1 MTDKRKQHQRSQ
13 VQAPAPEI
21 YGKNSKPLGKYPAI
35 VLTNPKWSANV
46 GAALRAASC
55 FGAKQL
61 WWTGNRVR
69 LEEGERLP
77 REERLKG
84 YKDVELRQ
92 FDYPFEHFK
101 GATPVALELLPGS
114 ENLFDFEHP
123 ENAVY
128 VFGPE
133 DGSIDQV
140 TRRFCHRFVTIPSKH
155 CTNLAAA
162 VYLVLYDRMLK
173 HYQKTGELLQLN
185 EQRGFIGDGEQSNDD
200 VWKEVNEYKN
210 GKAFV

>member
-1 MTDKRKQHQRSQ
+1 MGILINMAQK
-13 VQAPAPEI
+13 PEI
-21 YGKNSKPLGKYPAI
+21 YGKHAEPLGKYPAV
-35 VLTNPKWSANV
+35 VLTNPKYSANV

-55 FGAKQL
+55 FGVRQL

-69 LEEGERLP
+69 LDDGQRLP

-101 GATPVALELLPGS
+101 GEGVTPIALELLPGS
-114 ENLFDFEHP
+114 ECLFDFIHP
-123 ENAVY
+123 EKAVY

-140 TRRFCHRFVTIPSKH
+140 TRRFCHRFVTIPTKH

-173 HYQKTGELLQLN
+173 HYQATGERVELN
-185 EQRGFIGDGEQSNDD
+185 EHRGFIDSQSNDD
-200 VWKEVNEYKN
+200 VWKEAGYKN
-210 GKAFV
+210 GAAFV